1 MRQSR
6 ERLARAKVLWA
17 MVERNRIPA
26 VWHRRCWGKMPN
38 QVEID
43 HIVPVAQPSYFQPL
57 SKDTASLNGMS
68 VIGIVNDP
76 ATGSTR

>member
-1 MRQSR
+1 
-6 ERLARAKVLWA
+6 
-17 MVERNRIPA
+17 
-26 VWHRRCWGKMPN
+26 MPN

-68 VIGIVNDP
+68 VKIFDELP
-76 ATGSTR
+76 RP

>member
-1 MRQSR
+1 
-6 ERLARAKVLWA
+6 
-17 MVERNRIPA
+17 
-26 VWHRRCWGKMPN
+26 MPN